1 MRVKI
6 ARTIMF
12 DELREKASE
21 FPQPLREAVNDMLT
35 AIEKVAK
42 SLDDYG
48 LWDDLGK
55 DASGEPTDD
64 PIADPLWRVPGVVVS
79 IMYTQALF
87 QMSKR
92 QNIVLPGDFV
102 VNNADY
108 IRRDIEELTKRYEA
122 FMDQFES
129 PDDVEDEA

>member
-1 MRVKI
+1 
-6 ARTIMF
+6 MF

-64 PIADPLWRVPGVVVS
+64 PIADPLWCVPGVVVS

-87 QMSKR
+87 
-92 QNIVLPGDFV
+92 
-102 VNNADY
+102 
-108 IRRDIEELTKRYEA
+108 
-122 FMDQFES
+122 
-129 PDDVEDEA
+129 